1 MHPHTPRIGIIGSG
15 AIGGFYGLMLARAGF
30 DVHFLLR
37 SEYEVV
43 REQGLT
49 LESAEHGKLQI
60 KVQAYSSAAGMPPCD
75 WLLVGAKATSNDQLA
90 PLIVQAAA
98 PGAKV
103 VLLQNGLGVEEQ
115 LRPAL
120 RSDMHLLGGLCF
132 ICVNRQAP
140 GVIRHQALGA
150 VNLGYHSG
158 PANDGGA
165 ALVNEGAELFRAA
178 GIDSQAMPDLAQ
190 ARWQKLV
197 WNVPYNGLSVLLG
210 ASTTPLM
217 ADSNGRALIQALMAE
232 VVQGAAACGHVLP
245 EGYAEHLFQVTERMP
260 DYWPSMYHDHVH
272 NAPAGAA
279 GHLWR
284 AVGTGACGRLPL
296 AAHGDAVPGVGF
308 HRPGRTAP
316 LRVALAPSG
325 RSSPHRQ
332 RAGRQSVRPARC

>member
-1 MHPHTPRIGIIGSG
+1 MGCPALHNLCKKRADFYLEIGMHPHTPRIGIIGSG

-43 REQGLT
+43 REQGLALDSAVHGT
-49 LESAEHGKLQI
+49 LQM
-60 KVQAYSSAAGMPPCD
+60 KVQAYASAADMPPCD

-90 PLIVQAAA
+90 PLIVQVAA

-158 PANDGGA
+158 PARDGGV
-165 ALVNEGAELFRAA
+165 ALVNEGAGLFQAA

-217 ADSNGRALIQALMAE
+217 ADSHSRALVQALMAE
-232 VVQGAAACGHVLP
+232 VVQGAAACGHVLA

-272 NAPAGAA
+272 KRPLELQAIYAEPLAQARAA
-279 GHLWR
+279 GCHLPR
-284 AVGTGACGRLPL
+284 MEMLYQ
-296 AAHGDAVPGVGF
+296 
-308 HRPGRTAP
+308 
-316 LRVALAPSG
+316 ALAFIDRGKQP
-325 RSSPHRQ
+325 R
-332 RAGRQSVRPARC
+332 